1 MLGLSGGGG
10 SRGRFGVVW
19 IERPV
24 RARGRDITKPCQ
36 KIVIE
41 LETGDWMYLA
51 DPSLSDPE
59 EYKVPER
66 VYRGDITRQRMSKP

>member
-1 MLGLSGGGG
+1 M
-10 SRGRFGVVW
+10 RFGVVW

-24 RARGRDITKPCQ
+24 EKGGSRVREISQR
-36 KIVIE
+36 IVIE
-41 LETGDWMYLA
+41 LKTGDRMYLA